1 MINGSVYRS
10 MIVSAAN
17 NIANLQDEINKL
29 NVFPV
34 PDGDTGTNM
43 SLTMQAGKN
52 AVEHF
57 SGNLTDCAEKVSSAL
72 LRGGRGNSGV
82 ILSLFFRG
90 VTKELK
96 GLEEASPSDFAK
108 AFRGGVE
115 SAYKAVRKP
124 TEGTVLTVMRLCA
137 DRAEQLASSE
147 IGDAEFFAEMLA
159 SAKDTLAKTPDM
171 LPTLKQANVVDAGG
185 KGFCVLLEGML
196 AVLDGKGVIEAQSG
210 SGAETEQADFA
221 SFNTEDI
228 KFAYCTEC
236 IVNKDPKKHRTEKE
250 IDAFREFIMN
260 CGDSG
265 VFIDDDDFIK
275 FHIHTNDPGKVL
287 SKCLKYGVLAKVKV
301 ENMKEQHTQLSTGE
315 NVENA
320 EENSAP
326 VSAAPEKKYGFV
338 CVAAG
343 DGIKA
348 VFEDLGAD
356 KIVSGGQTMNPSTE
370 DIIEAVCATP
380 SEVVFVL
387 PNNKNIY
394 MSAKQ
399 AEEIV
404 TDKKVVVLHTVS
416 IPQGIS
422 AMLAFDPDI
431 DVEENENAMVEA
443 KRKVISESV
452 TFAARDSVFDG
463 HEIKEGQ
470 RLGLV
475 NGKVTYIENSDDEC
489 IEKLSEDIK
498 GSDYVTVF
506 YGEGI
511 DEEQAEKTADIIRG
525 KLSED
530 AEVVV
535 INGGQ
540 PVYYYMISAE

>member
-96 GLEEASPSDFAK
+96 GLETASPSDFAK

-137 DRAEQLASSE
+137 DRAEQLASSG

-315 NVENA
+315 SVENA
-320 EENSAP
+320 EENSSP

>member
-137 DRAEQLASSE
+137 DRAEQLASSR

-315 NVENA
+315 SVENA
-320 EENSAP
+320 E
-326 VSAAPEKKYGFV
+326 
-338 CVAAG
+338 
-343 DGIKA
+343 
-348 VFEDLGAD
+348 
-356 KIVSGGQTMNPSTE
+356 
-370 DIIEAVCATP
+370 
-380 SEVVFVL
+380 
-387 PNNKNIY
+387 
-394 MSAKQ
+394 
-399 AEEIV
+399 
-404 TDKKVVVLHTVS
+404 
-416 IPQGIS
+416 
-422 AMLAFDPDI
+422 
-431 DVEENENAMVEA
+431 
-443 KRKVISESV
+443 
-452 TFAARDSVFDG
+452 
-463 HEIKEGQ
+463 
-470 RLGLV
+470 
-475 NGKVTYIENSDDEC
+475 
-489 IEKLSEDIK
+489 
-498 GSDYVTVF
+498 
-506 YGEGI
+506 
-511 DEEQAEKTADIIRG
+511 
-525 KLSED
+525 
-530 AEVVV
+530 
-535 INGGQ
+535 
-540 PVYYYMISAE
+540 

>member
-137 DRAEQLASSE
+137 DRAEQLTSSG

-315 NVENA
+315 SVENA

>member
-1 MINGSVYRS
+1 MINGNVYRS

-52 AVEHF
+52 AVDNF
-57 SGNLTDCAEKVSSAL
+57 NGGLTECADKVASAL

-96 GLEEASPSDFAK
+96 GLSEASPADFAR
-108 AFRGGVE
+108 AFKGGVE

-137 DRAEQLASSE
+137 DRAAE
-147 IGDAEFFAEMLA
+147 IADSGITDAEFFAELLA
-159 SAKDTLAKTPDM
+159 NAKDTLAKTPDM
-171 LPTLKQANVVDAGG
+171 LPTLKQAKVVDAGG
-185 KGFCVLLEGML
+185 MGFCVLLEGML
-196 AVLDGKGVIEAQSG
+196 SVLDGKGEIAAQAGSSSEAG
-210 SGAETEQADFA
+210 QADFA

-236 IVNKDPKKHRTEKE
+236 IVNKVPDNHKTEKE

-265 VFIDDDDFIK
+265 VFIDDEDFIK

-287 SKCLKYGVLAKVKV
+287 SECLKYGVLAKVKV

-315 NVENA
+315 PEQKDEKKEA
-320 EENSAP
+320 

-338 CVAAG
+338 SVAAG
-343 DGIKA
+343 DGIRA
-348 VFEDLGAD
+348 VFEDLGTD
-356 KIVSGGQTMNPSTE
+356 VIVSGGQTMNPSTE
-370 DIIEAVCATP
+370 DIVEAVCATP

-422 AMLAFDPDI
+422 AMLAFDPDL
-431 DVEENENAMVEA
+431 DVEENEAAMVDA
-443 KRKVISESV
+443 KRNVISESV

-470 RLGLV
+470 KLGLV
-475 NGKVTYIENSDDEC
+475 NGKVTYIEDSDEKC
-489 IEKLSEDIK
+489 IEMLSEDIK
-498 GSDYVTVF
+498 NSDYVTIF
-506 YGEGI
+506 YGDGI
-511 DEEQAEKTADIIRG
+511 TEEQANNTADIIRG
-525 KLSED
+525 KLSAD

-540 PVYYYMISAE
+540 PVYYYIISAE